1 MSYHQLTSG
10 ERYML
15 QALRLQG
22 LNNAQ
27 IARQLGRHQSTIGR
41 ELKRNRYWR
50 RYQPGEADQAA
61 RARRSKSRRRWYFT
75 DRQLQIAISLIK
87 LQWSPRQ
94 VSGWLRR
101 HRVLNISHQTL
112 YRYIWY
118 DHWEGGALW
127 QHLRQARK
135 RRRKRYGAY
144 DSRGVMPGKRHISER
159 PLRADNRSRRGHW
172 ELDTVIGSNDQ
183 HCIVT
188 LVERKTKYTLIGKLT
203 RRNTTSTN
211 KRLIQLIERERDNFT
226 TITSDN
232 GTEFNQFKAVEEAT
246 AVPFYF
252 CTPYHSWERGLN
264 ENTNGLIRQYLP
276 KGKSMAHITQRH
288 CDAIARKL
296 NKRPRETLGFKS
308 PEECYAKR

>member
-27 IARQLGRHQSTIGR
+27 IARALGRHRSTIGR
-41 ELKRNRYWR
+41 ELKRNCYWK
-50 RYQPGEADQAA
+50 RYQPEEADQAA

-75 DRQLQIAISLIK
+75 SRELQVAISLIRQ
-87 LQWSPRQ
+87 QWSPRQ

-118 DHWEGGALW
+118 NQWAGGDLW
-127 QHLRQARK
+127 QHLRQAQK
-135 RRRKRYGAY
+135 RRRKRYGAA
-144 DSRGVMPGKRHISER
+144 DSRGVMAGKRHISER
-159 PLRADNRSRRGHW
+159 PLSAENRSRIGHW
-172 ELDTVIGSNDQ
+172 EIDTVIGSDDQ

-188 LVERKTKYTLIGKLT
+188 LVERKTKYTLIGKLK
-203 RRNTTSTN
+203 RRNTTETN
-211 KRLIQLIERERDNFT
+211 RRLIQLIKREQRPFK

-232 GTEFNQFKAVEEAT
+232 GTEFHQYRDVEKAT
-246 AVPFYF
+246 GIPFYF
-252 CTPYHSWERGLN
+252 CNPYHSWERGLN

-276 KGKSMAHITQRH
+276 KGKSMAHITQRD

-296 NKRPRETLGFKS
+296 NKRPRELLGFKS
-308 PEECYAKR
+308 PEECYANQ

>member
-27 IARQLGRHQSTIGR
+27 IARSMNRHRSTIGR

-50 RYQPGEADQAA
+50 SYQPEEADQAA
-61 RARRSKSRRRWYFT
+61 RARRSKSRRRWHFS
-75 DRQLQIAISLIK
+75 DRQLQFAISLLK

-101 HRVLNISHQTL
+101 HRVVNISHQTL
-112 YRYIWY
+112 YRFIWY
-118 DHWEGGALW
+118 DHWAGGRLW
-127 QHLRQARK
+127 QHLRQAAK
-135 RRRKRYGAY
+135 RRRKRYGAN
-144 DSRGVMPGKRHISER
+144 DSRGVMGGKRHISER
-159 PLRADNRSRRGHW
+159 PRSADNRSRVGHW
-172 ELDTVIGSNDQ
+172 ELDTVIGNHDQ

-188 LVERKTKYTLIGKLT
+188 LVERKTKYTIIGKLT
-203 RRNTTSTN
+203 RRDTANTN
-211 KRLIQLIERERDNFT
+211 KRLIQLIRREPGRFK

-232 GTEFNQFKAVEEAT
+232 GTEFHQFAAVEKAT
-246 AVPFYF
+246 GVPFYF

-276 KGKSMAHITQRH
+276 KGKTMADITQRD

-308 PEECYAKR
+308 PEECYARK